1 MFARRSVLAALL
13 AAIALWPGGPALALD
28 QVRLGKAV
36 PNSFAFGAAEVGI
49 EAKIFDAEGIKVE
62 VTSFRGDAQ
71 LQQALA
77 AGGVDVGL
85 GSGPGLGFR
94 AKGAPA
100 IGVAAMY
107 GPPANLALVLPLDT
121 PIRTIADLKGKRIG
135 VTTAGSLTDWLVR
148 ELSRQQGWG
157 SDGMQILALGQM
169 QARLAAIQ
177 RGELDGMVIEAAT
190 GYELEEAGKAKNF
203 LLFGDIAKDFYT
215 HVIFASDD
223 LIEKRPDLLGR
234 FLRGWFKTIAFMRA
248 NKDFAVASEAK
259 TIEVKPSIAAK
270 IYDAQ
275 ISGFS
280 PDGAWNPAA
289 IDVIRHSLKELGI
302 FYPSCRRRRRSTTIS
317 LCRCG
322 SDAGAPRA
330 SPVSAPL
337 WTAAEQGTCWR
348 RRGVIACSAPWPMP
362 ESSRSCSTAMPG
374 RAITCATPRIS
385 GSSKVTG
392 LRSCLPTARPSCFST
407 APPKP
412 ARSLRGST
420 APPIVASLPP
430 HGGSCQLGSRTTPV
444 ALSWRMRPPSLTG
457 SFCTSC
463 RRSSQRSGARRR
475 WRTMPMQCSVRR

>member
-1 MFARRSVLAALL
+1 MFVRCGVLAALL
-13 AAIALWPGGPALALD
+13 VAIALWPGGEALALEK
-28 QVRLGKAV
+28 VRLGKAV
-36 PNSFAFGAAEVGI
+36 PNSFAFGATEVGI
-49 EAKIFDAEGIKVE
+49 EAKIFEAEGIEVE

-77 AGGVDVGL
+77 AGSLDVGL

-107 GPPANLALVLPLDT
+107 GPPANLALVLPFGS

-135 VTTAGSLTDWLVR
+135 VTTVGSLTDWLVR

-157 SDGMQILALGQM
+157 SDGIQILALGQM

-215 HVIFASDD
+215 HVIFATDD
-223 LIEKRPDLLGR
+223 LIEKRPDLLRR

-248 NKDFAVASEAK
+248 NKDFAAASEAK

-280 PDGAWNPAA
+280 ADGAWNPAA

-302 FYPSCRRRRRSTTIS
+302 LSVVPEAKAIYNDQFV
-317 LCRCG
+317 
-322 SDAGAPRA
+322 
-330 SPVSAPL
+330 PV
-337 WTAAEQGTCWR
+337 R
-348 RRGVIACSAPWPMP
+348 
-362 ESSRSCSTAMPG
+362 
-374 RAITCATPRIS
+374 
-385 GSSKVTG
+385 
-392 LRSCLPTARPSCFST
+392 F
-407 APPKP
+407 
-412 ARSLRGST
+412 
-420 APPIVASLPP
+420 
-430 HGGSCQLGSRTTPV
+430 
-444 ALSWRMRPPSLTG
+444 
-457 SFCTSC
+457 
-463 RRSSQRSGARRR
+463 
-475 WRTMPMQCSVRR
+475 

>member
-1 MFARRSVLAALL
+1 MFVRRGVLVALL
-13 AAIALWPGGPALALD
+13 VAIAPWPDGEALALEK
-28 QVRLGKAV
+28 VRLGKAV
-36 PNSFAFGAAEVGI
+36 PNSFAFGATEVGI
-49 EAKIFDAEGIKVE
+49 EAKIFEAEGIEVE

-77 AGGVDVGL
+77 ADSLDVGL

-107 GPPANLALVLPLDT
+107 GPPANLALVLPFGS
-121 PIRTIADLKGKRIG
+121 PIRTVVDLKGKRIG

-148 ELSRQQGWG
+148 ELSRQQRWG

-190 GYELEEAGKAKNF
+190 GYELEEAAKARNF

-215 HVIFASDD
+215 HVIFATDV
-223 LIEKRPDLLGR
+223 LIEKRPDLLRR

-259 TIEVKPSIAAK
+259 TIEVKPTIAAK

-280 PDGAWNPAA
+280 ADGAWNPAA

-302 FYPSCRRRRRSTTIS
+302 LSVVPEAEAIYNDQFV
-317 LCRCG
+317 
-322 SDAGAPRA
+322 
-330 SPVSAPL
+330 PV
-337 WTAAEQGTCWR
+337 R
-348 RRGVIACSAPWPMP
+348 
-362 ESSRSCSTAMPG
+362 
-374 RAITCATPRIS
+374 
-385 GSSKVTG
+385 
-392 LRSCLPTARPSCFST
+392 F
-407 APPKP
+407 
-412 ARSLRGST
+412 
-420 APPIVASLPP
+420 
-430 HGGSCQLGSRTTPV
+430 
-444 ALSWRMRPPSLTG
+444 
-457 SFCTSC
+457 
-463 RRSSQRSGARRR
+463 
-475 WRTMPMQCSVRR
+475 

>member
-1 MFARRSVLAALL
+1 MFVRRGVLAALL
-13 AAIALWPGGPALALD
+13 LAIAPWPGGEALALEK
-28 QVRLGKAV
+28 VRLGKAV
-36 PNSFAFGAAEVGI
+36 PNSFAFGATEVGI
-49 EAKIFDAEGIKVE
+49 EAKIFEAEGIEVE

-77 AGGVDVGL
+77 AGSLDVGL

-107 GPPANLALVLPLDT
+107 GPPANLALVLPFGS

-157 SDGMQILALGQM
+157 SDGIQILALGQM

-190 GYELEEAGKAKNF
+190 GYGLEEAGKAKNF

-215 HVIFASDD
+215 HVIFATDD
-223 LIEKRPDLLGR
+223 LIEKRPDLLRR

-248 NKDFAVASEAK
+248 HKDFVVASEAR

-275 ISGFS
+275 IAGFS
-280 PDGAWNPAA
+280 ADGAWNPAA

-302 FYPSCRRRRRSTTIS
+302 LSVVPEAKAIYNDQFV
-317 LCRCG
+317 
-322 SDAGAPRA
+322 
-330 SPVSAPL
+330 PV
-337 WTAAEQGTCWR
+337 R
-348 RRGVIACSAPWPMP
+348 
-362 ESSRSCSTAMPG
+362 
-374 RAITCATPRIS
+374 
-385 GSSKVTG
+385 
-392 LRSCLPTARPSCFST
+392 F
-407 APPKP
+407 
-412 ARSLRGST
+412 
-420 APPIVASLPP
+420 
-430 HGGSCQLGSRTTPV
+430 
-444 ALSWRMRPPSLTG
+444 
-457 SFCTSC
+457 
-463 RRSSQRSGARRR
+463 
-475 WRTMPMQCSVRR
+475 

>member
-49 EAKIFDAEGIKVE
+49 EAKIFEAEGIAVE

-223 LIEKRPDLLGR
+223 LIEKRPDLLRR

-302 FYPSCRRRRRSTTIS
+302 LSVVPEAKAIYNDQFV
-317 LCRCG
+317 
-322 SDAGAPRA
+322 
-330 SPVSAPL
+330 PV
-337 WTAAEQGTCWR
+337 R
-348 RRGVIACSAPWPMP
+348 
-362 ESSRSCSTAMPG
+362 
-374 RAITCATPRIS
+374 
-385 GSSKVTG
+385 
-392 LRSCLPTARPSCFST
+392 F
-407 APPKP
+407 
-412 ARSLRGST
+412 
-420 APPIVASLPP
+420 
-430 HGGSCQLGSRTTPV
+430 
-444 ALSWRMRPPSLTG
+444 
-457 SFCTSC
+457 
-463 RRSSQRSGARRR
+463 
-475 WRTMPMQCSVRR
+475 